1 MTFSYLVLQFLTIN
15 AKSTLSVQ
23 TVYYCIMNSTVYSQP
38 LREATWER
46 RKTASTVVKNMRF
59 AVQTQTVFP
68 PSDLPFKRS

>member
-15 AKSTLSVQ
+15 VKSTLGVQ

-38 LREATWER
+38 LREETRER

-59 AVQTQTVFP
+59 AAQTQTVFP
-68 PSDLPFKRS
+68 PSDLPFKGS